1 VRGLKKCRFYSI
13 RGYQQQDAH
22 EFMHYL
28 LDRVH
33 NELLLTKMAYNGK
46 NTIVTG
52 IFGGILESQ
61 VCSQNLYFRLKF
73 SMLKFL
79 RFMLSETSNKSVSVN
94 ILPKGAN

>member
-1 VRGLKKCRFYSI
+1 
-13 RGYQQQDAH
+13 
-22 EFMHYL
+22 MHYL

-61 VCSQNLYFRLKF
+61 VCCQNLYFRLKV

-79 RFMLSETSNKSVSVN
+79 RFMLLETSTKSVSV
-94 ILPKGAN
+94 

>member
-1 VRGLKKCRFYSI
+1 MSILFHHCQAVLDERPSSVI

-61 VCSQNLYFRLKF
+61 VCWLNLYFRLKF

-79 RFMLSETSNKSVSVN
+79 RFML
-94 ILPKGAN
+94 